1 VSSDV
6 FSGTAAPATDP
17 LLNRLRLATAGSYD
31 VAGELGRGG
40 MAVVFL
46 GKDLKLD
53 RLVAIKVMDPR
64 LSLTPGMAERF
75 LQEARIA
82 ARLQHPHII
91 VVHDIREDHELI
103 FFVMSFVEGAALDD
117 LCRRP
122 EPMPIDQARWILLQ
136 AARALAHAHA
146 EGVVHRDVKPAN
158 IMVNPKGDVVL
169 TDFGI
174 AKAIGGTAL
183 TKSGTQIG
191 TPVYMSP
198 EQFSDKAVGPAS
210 DQYALGVTAYQLLT
224 GQPPFTGELY
234 RLIAAH
240 GNEAPVPLRERRPDC
255 PAFLANA
262 VMRMLAKQPEER
274 WPSLDDVA
282 EVFGANLP
290 MDGGPARRQ
299 LALAAAEIQRERAQV
314 VPALS
319 ARTPVSP
326 VPVGPART
334 PTPTPRVMA
343 PVVTLSPPG
352 ATIFAGGAIELGVRV
367 MSAQGEPVTG
377 VSLLWSSSNPAVAT
391 VGGDGIVRGVGAG
404 TAQVQVTANGT
415 TAAATITVALAP
427 LTRLVLD
434 PVPEPLRIGD
444 RETLV
449 ATVFDATGQVRHEVP
464 VQWRVIEG
472 ADIVRVDEA
481 GVLEALARG
490 DALVNAQA
498 GPLQVDVALRV
509 EARPVVVLRLVPL
522 TGPLE
527 LGAAVPLQAVCLD
540 DRGTAAVHPVRWRSR
555 SAGIVHVDANGVA
568 LAIAPGQA
576 VIEAEAAGCTATLVV
591 DSVEAPIA
599 ALAFGTPTLSVDV
612 GEILPLP
619 LRVTD
624 ASGAPRSAH
633 GVTFLCDKPQC
644 LAIDGERL
652 QATGLASGVVRVI
665 AAVEGSLTPESSA
678 APRATCTVTV
688 RPVLAVALDVEPAV
702 IDVRGQARVR
712 VAVTPRDTRG
722 RDVAALA
729 IRAET
734 RAPDV
739 ATVRTIGPRAF
750 EVSGVADGQTLLRV
764 QATNV
769 DGSVLAVEIPLRVSG
784 APVTS
789 SPVTD
794 GPEMRAPST
803 TARPLTVTGGG
814 ARSLESTWS
823 SDPRSS
829 VAAAPVAAS
838 ASSVAPAAPWRRVG
852 PFVGVGAV
860 LAVTVVW
867 LLRPSAPPDVTN
879 TMAETA
885 PVVIANPARPLPS
898 SSAAAVSARE
908 PVTARREPAPP
919 AAGAE
924 GRAIPPSPRTAS
936 PPRAGTAVPRTTAG
950 APAAPAGSAVGPS
963 SAAPSR
969 PATATAPETVGTSTA
984 RPPERAT
991 ESRSTEAAPA
1001 APTMNDV
1008 RHVAD
1013 SLVRDIRRG
1022 GSTSRDLVAFFKD
1035 GDGHA
1040 VKVPQPPYLQDE
1052 SAGVVRAQID
1062 LQLEKFDG
1070 GGRPWSRFAQLVF
1083 TISRREGAIV
1093 VQNVQLGPLQRIR

>member
-1 VSSDV
+1 MSSDV

-377 VSLLWSSSNPAVAT
+377 VS
-391 VGGDGIVRGVGAG
+391 
-404 TAQVQVTANGT
+404 
-415 TAAATITVALAP
+415 
-427 LTRLVLD
+427 
-434 PVPEPLRIGD
+434 
-444 RETLV
+444 
-449 ATVFDATGQVRHEVP
+449 
-464 VQWRVIEG
+464 
-472 ADIVRVDEA
+472 
-481 GVLEALARG
+481 
-490 DALVNAQA
+490 
-498 GPLQVDVALRV
+498 
-509 EARPVVVLRLVPL
+509 
-522 TGPLE
+522 
-527 LGAAVPLQAVCLD
+527 
-540 DRGTAAVHPVRWRSR
+540 
-555 SAGIVHVDANGVA
+555 
-568 LAIAPGQA
+568 
-576 VIEAEAAGCTATLVV
+576 
-591 DSVEAPIA
+591 
-599 ALAFGTPTLSVDV
+599 
-612 GEILPLP
+612 
-619 LRVTD
+619 
-624 ASGAPRSAH
+624 
-633 GVTFLCDKPQC
+633 
-644 LAIDGERL
+644 
-652 QATGLASGVVRVI
+652 
-665 AAVEGSLTPESSA
+665 
-678 APRATCTVTV
+678 
-688 RPVLAVALDVEPAV
+688 
-702 IDVRGQARVR
+702 
-712 VAVTPRDTRG
+712 
-722 RDVAALA
+722 
-729 IRAET
+729 
-734 RAPDV
+734 
-739 ATVRTIGPRAF
+739 
-750 EVSGVADGQTLLRV
+750 
-764 QATNV
+764 
-769 DGSVLAVEIPLRVSG
+769 
-784 APVTS
+784 
-789 SPVTD
+789 
-794 GPEMRAPST
+794 
-803 TARPLTVTGGG
+803 
-814 ARSLESTWS
+814 
-823 SDPRSS
+823 
-829 VAAAPVAAS
+829 
-838 ASSVAPAAPWRRVG
+838 
-852 PFVGVGAV
+852 
-860 LAVTVVW
+860 
-867 LLRPSAPPDVTN
+867 
-879 TMAETA
+879 
-885 PVVIANPARPLPS
+885 
-898 SSAAAVSARE
+898 
-908 PVTARREPAPP
+908 
-919 AAGAE
+919 
-924 GRAIPPSPRTAS
+924 
-936 PPRAGTAVPRTTAG
+936 
-950 APAAPAGSAVGPS
+950 
-963 SAAPSR
+963 
-969 PATATAPETVGTSTA
+969 
-984 RPPERAT
+984 
-991 ESRSTEAAPA
+991 
-1001 APTMNDV
+1001 
-1008 RHVAD
+1008 
-1013 SLVRDIRRG
+1013 
-1022 GSTSRDLVAFFKD
+1022 
-1035 GDGHA
+1035 
-1040 VKVPQPPYLQDE
+1040 
-1052 SAGVVRAQID
+1052 
-1062 LQLEKFDG
+1062 
-1070 GGRPWSRFAQLVF
+1070 
-1083 TISRREGAIV
+1083 
-1093 VQNVQLGPLQRIR
+1093 